1 MAMTMGVAKTHEG
14 CKRDCGSDMSGR
26 DEVGGRD
33 NSTCGFPR
41 RLVINGAAQLSRL
54 ESKTI
59 YVHSRSTF

>member
-33 NSTCGFPR
+33 NSTCGF
-41 RLVINGAAQLSRL
+41 LA
-54 ESKTI
+54 
-59 YVHSRSTF
+59 